1 MNKYK
6 DNTAIGI
13 VTCNRPDFYSKCVK
27 SIDPSVGKL
36 YVINAGTE
44 KISKIKN
51 VSGDVKGVNKN
62 LPVAIAK
69 NTLIRKMRENEENK
83 YIFILDDDIEIADNT
98 VFEKYIDTATV
109 TGLWGCLSYGGHGHP
124 NRTSEGIVAQ
134 SDSIE
139 YDGVIIDIYT
149 NAVSAFTLYH
159 RNIFREI
166 GFFDERFVNT
176 VEYVDHYCQQYVKG
190 IAPPFWCFPD
200 IHESWKYITDIDRV
214 NGQTIIRNL
223 ENSTEVFSKGW
234 ELFKQKRSMY
244 PNQIPKSTKDKVIE
258 ILAGIEKNYGKPVA
272 R

>member
-13 VTCNRPDFYSKCVK
+13 VTYNRPDFYSKCVK

-62 LPVAIAK
+62 ISVAIAK
-69 NTLIRKMRENEENK
+69 NSLIRKMRENEENK
-83 YIFILDDDIEIADNT
+83 YIFILQGDIEIADNT

-109 TGLWGCLSYGGHGHP
+109 TGLWGCLSYGGHGYR
-124 NRTSEGIVAQ
+124 NRTSEGVVSP

-139 YDGVIIDIYT
+139 YDGAIIDIYT
-149 NAVSAFTLYH
+149 NSESAFTLYH

-166 GFFDERFVNT
+166 GFFDERFADGT
-176 VEYVDHYCQQYVKG
+176 EYIDHYCQQYVKG

-200 IHESWKYITDIDRV
+200 IHESWKYINDTSIFDNRDV
-214 NGQTIIRNL
+214 IRNGGY
-223 ENSTEVFSKGW
+223 TKGW
-234 ELFKQKRSMY
+234 ELFKQKRNMY
-244 PNQIPKSTKDKVIE
+244 PIQIPKSTKDKVIE
-258 ILAGIEKNYGKPVA
+258 ILAGIEKNYGKPLA